1 MSRKFITEILEE
13 IDKDPKKIVEYK
25 NNEIV
30 KTVFNFAF
38 RPQGKM
44 LLPDGDPPYKEDAAP
59 MGMNP
64 ANFAMEC
71 QKFYVFCKPDLKQL
85 RREQLFLQLLEN
97 LHPKEAKLVLAIKD
111 QNLTKLYKNITHKV
125 VHDAGFIPNPPPLKE
140 KKTTKK
146 SLATSFVA

>member
-1 MSRKFITEILEE
+1 MSRKFITEILDE
-13 IDKDPKKIVEYK
+13 INEDPKKIVNYK

-44 LLPDGDPPYKEDAAP
+44 LLPEGDPPYKEDAAP

-71 QKFYVFCKPDLKQL
+71 QKFYVFCKPVVPPVA
-85 RREQLFLQLLEN
+85 RESTPEGSETGTSNQRPRPTE
-97 LHPKEAKLVLAIKD
+97 
-111 QNLTKLYKNITHKV
+111 V
-125 VHDAGFIPNPPPLKE
+125 V
-140 KKTTKK
+140 
-146 SLATSFVA
+146 

>member
-13 IDKDPKKIVEYK
+13 INEDPKKIVNYK
-25 NNEIV
+25 DNEVV

-44 LLPDGDPPYKEDAAP
+44 LLPEGDPPYKEDPAP

-71 QKFYVFCKPDLKQL
+71 QKFYVFCKADLKPL

-97 LHPKEAKLVLAIKD
+97 LHPKEAKLMLAIKD
-111 QNLTKLYKNITHKV
+111 QDLPKLYKKITHKV
-125 VHDAGFIPNPPPLKE
+125 VYEAGFIPNPPPVKE
-140 KKTTKK
+140 KKTAKK
-146 SLATSFVA
+146 SSPT

>member
-13 IDKDPKKIVEYK
+13 INADPTKIVNYK

-38 RPQGKM
+38 RPQGKF
-44 LLPDGDPPYKEDAAP
+44 LLPEGDPPYKQDAAP
-59 MGMNP
+59 IGMNP

-71 QKFYVFCKPDLKQL
+71 QKFYVFCKPDIKQL

-97 LHPKEAKLVLAIKD
+97 VHPNEAKLILAIKD
-111 QNLTKLYKNITHKV
+111 QNITKLYKKITHKLV
-125 VHDAGFIPNPPPLKE
+125 FEAGFIPNPPPE
-140 KKTTKK
+140 KAPKTPKK
-146 SLATSFVA
+146 SSATS